1 MNYKS
6 SDLVLYKSDKSS
18 DLVLYDKSSDVVL
31 NDKSSDLVLYDKS
44 SGARFTKDL
53 RCILHPKLGRKMI
66 FAKKLRF
73 TKGS

>member
-1 MNYKS
+1 MEKTGFC
-6 SDLVLYKSDKSS
+6 
-18 DLVLYDKSSDVVL
+18 DVGCGA
-31 NDKSSDLVLYDKS
+31 
-44 SGARFTKDL
+44 GARFTKDL